1 MEKSLWKL
9 HKLLLKTQSVYLSK
23 YTLVIMIQKSHQRL
37 KNKHRASDYS
47 LLTHCQFDVI
57 KNKHDYWRGKDCMKT
72 FCKDLKKECD
82 RNNKRWQKNMIPF
95 TIKQNRSYQ
104 EQKVCY
110 IRKKEFS
117 VDNKNKKYQ
126 KVRDHCHYTG
136 K

>member
-1 MEKSLWKL
+1 
-9 HKLLLKTQSVYLSK
+9 
-23 YTLVIMIQKSHQRL
+23 
-37 KNKHRASDYS
+37 
-47 LLTHCQFDVI
+47 
-57 KNKHDYWRGKDCMKT
+57 
-72 FCKDLKKECD
+72 
-82 RNNKRWQKNMIPF
+82 MIPF

>member
-1 MEKSLWKL
+1 
-9 HKLLLKTQSVYLSK
+9 
-23 YTLVIMIQKSHQRL
+23 
-37 KNKHRASDYS
+37 
-47 LLTHCQFDVI
+47 
-57 KNKHDYWRGKDCMKT
+57 MKT

-104 EQKVCY
+104 EEKVCY